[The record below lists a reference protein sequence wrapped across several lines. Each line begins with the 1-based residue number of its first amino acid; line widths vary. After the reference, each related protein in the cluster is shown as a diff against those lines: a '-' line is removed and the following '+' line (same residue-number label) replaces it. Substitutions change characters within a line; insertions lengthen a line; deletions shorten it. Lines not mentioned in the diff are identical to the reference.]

1 MAEGKHELLERL
13 AGQIRACTNCALCET
28 RNQTVPGE
36 GHFNARVVFV
46 GEAPGADED
55 EQGRP
60 FVGRSGQLLR
70 QTIREVGWSEN
81 DVYIAN
87 VLKCR
92 PPGNRD
98 PEDLEINACRSWLIA
113 QLVTIRPRLI
123 VTLGRHSM
131 ALLIKP
137 GMKITQDRGKHVRR
151 DGFVILPTYHP
162 SAVLRDSNKLEDF
175 RKDLLKARRL
185 SDVIDD
191 NGRLNV

>member
-1 MAEGKHELLERL
+1 M
-13 AGQIRACTNCALCET
+13 
-28 RNQTVPGE
+28 
-36 GHFNARVVFV
+36 
-46 GEAPGADED
+46 
-55 EQGRP
+55 
-60 FVGRSGQLLR
+60 
-70 QTIREVGWSEN
+70 
-81 DVYIAN
+81 
-87 VLKCR
+87 
-92 PPGNRD
+92 
-98 PEDLEINACRSWLIA
+98 
-113 QLVTIRPRLI
+113 TIRPRLI